1 MLLNVCLDVSTAQPG
16 VVCHIQWRKS
26 IQQKE
31 YRCAQKAAKS
41 KQPPTLVFFI
51 TRHLN
56 QSHVLSV
63 PANPDTKEICAG
75 MVALFIINDSPPTYN
90 SFVGIEGISHR
101 KTLTTQCIWCIIIR
115 LAAVAELADARDLK
129 SLAPIRRTGSIPVS
143 GTKPEQSN
151 LCSGVFCIRRR
162 KKLPAKI

>member
-1 MLLNVCLDVSTAQPG
+1 MLLDVRLNVSAAKPG
-16 VVCHIQWRKS
+16 IVGHIQRSKA

-31 YRCAQKAAKS
+31 HRCSQQAAQS
-41 KQPPTLVFFI
+41 KQPPTFVFFI

-63 PANPDTKEICAG
+63 PAKPMVKGIWAG
-75 MVALFIINDSPPTYN
+75 MVALFIINDCRLSYN
-90 SFVGIEGISHR
+90 SFVGIGGLR
-101 KTLTTQCIWCIIIR
+101 QGKTLTSQYVWCIIIR

-143 GTKPEQSN
+143 GTKPEQSS
-151 LCSGVFCIRRR
+151 LCSGVFLCLI
-162 KKLPAKI
+162 KKCVV